1 MGLFGWRILGVLIA
15 AGGVSA
21 LRGDE
26 WSQPDWGGAKWV
38 WRVSDPGARIDA
50 LPAGVCY
57 FRAGVAVTERARIVA
72 ADLLVTA
79 DNLYEVTL
87 NGKPVA
93 GNLTEPNAWNR
104 PKRFDVAALLTAGDN
119 VIAVEA
125 ANTLPG
131 PAGLLLKLRVVLGD
145 GQIVERATDATWR
158 CHASEEP
165 NWTQLDFNDQAWEA
179 ASELAPFGGG
189 PWGRLAVPPK
199 AEPPSEGRDVAG
211 EKSVPEDYA
220 WPQGI
225 VFVGDDCSLTRSHT
239 HGGTA
244 YQSLNVT
251 IFNPGHTRAFPE
263 HDLPAPMKVGR
274 TLRVLAPAR
283 PDVEPRVLLN
293 AGRGAL
299 GSPSVSFDGR
309 WIYFSMVREGGSF
322 FHVYRISAAGGAPEQ
337 LTDGPFHDIDPVEL
351 PDGRIAFVSTR
362 CGYFEEY
369 HNTPSRALFTMRS
382 DGGDIKRISG
392 TIIFDN
398 EPEVLADG
406 RIVFIRSDNFFDR
419 GKVET
424 QLHAVHPDGS
434 EGYTEFGLDL
444 GPAYGNR
451 LRAFNCGSPAP
462 LPDGRVAYLTGSS
475 IAVGRPGC
483 AQRNLANVPL
493 AAGDVSALP
502 DGRLLCTTGGAGSQL
517 RRVKRQAGGAAAEEG
532 FGRIGIAEPDQT
544 DSAIVLV
551 HASTNGPL
559 HSPVYLGPRSRP
571 AVLPSRLDERRT
583 TGVLY
588 CQNARLTR
596 NTAAGWGH
604 VRAIR
609 VLLGRG
615 LTMRS
620 SHSYIVHAGN
630 ETVELGTVPLQP
642 DGSFAVEVPA
652 DAAIAFQAV
661 DAEGRAELNEMSW
674 IFVRPGESRGCVGCH
689 AVRQTAPPVAAAV
702 PLATREPPLRL
713 TGSGDP
719 HRFRGNNPA
728 VTGLTELQFDRFRE
742 VASLN
747 RSEAN
752 IDALIARLRGD
763 GWAARAKA
771 AYRLGLAR
779 DPAAVG
785 ALAQS
790 LSDDVREV
798 RVASAVA
805 LAACGTRDAV
815 PSLLEA
821 ASAPDAA
828 LRQAAALAL
837 ENLTGREDAG
847 GWKAWFASTT
857 WAEIE
862 RGLVNR
868 LAGEDRDDV
877 RRAAVAL
884 GHIGTGAQTRAA
896 LRETLRRLRDD
907 TAYVVWRKT
916 HRGDGARFLATDPV
930 NPRCVQEIARALGRA
945 KDGDAVTLLAETLK
959 RHADPDSG
967 NLFLAEA
974 AAEALGLIG
983 TREAEAA
990 LVETFAGLKDYPA
1003 FTVWYGDHPALMACH
1018 ASPVH
1023 LLIVA
1028 ALDALGTT
1036 NAPPLVPHL
1045 LRCLPTDFDR
1055 GLFAGVDDC
1064 ETLVGRVVRRQG
1076 AERRVSETCLAI
1088 LGDPAAVTDAE
1099 VAASLG
1105 RVHGAWGGTPDLTNR
1120 AAQVLSVVCRDRAY
1134 ASRVAAAFARFM
1146 ALPNDIPRVFDKG
1159 IPVVQKLPIR
1169 HWVCFYLARTLG
1181 EMRYP
1186 HATETLLAALDSPA
1200 EFADGSPDPLGPG
1213 VMFLHNDL
1221 TPCWR
1226 AAAAWALGRIG
1237 DPRATPALLRVAGDL
1252 SNATDT
1258 RHAAAVALG
1267 RFADGS
1273 LRESMLKLASDCPE
1287 VSTRQALEES
1297 ARELGKGRN

>member
-1 MGLFGWRILGVLIA
+1 MMGLLFVGVLFGASA
-15 AGGVSA
+15 ALGAESPT
-21 LRGDE
+21 LD
-26 WSQPDWGGAKWV
+26 WSGAKWI
-38 WRVSDPGARIDA
+38 WCVSAPGTPLQK
-50 LPAGVCY
+50 LPEGVCY
-57 FRAGVAVTERARIVA
+57 FRTGVAVTEQARVVA
-72 ADLLVTA
+72 ADLMVTA
-79 DNLYEVTL
+79 DNLYEVSI
-87 NGKPVA
+87 NGKPVGA
-93 GNLTEPNAWNR
+93 NLSEPNAWNQ

-125 ANTLPG
+125 ANTIPG
-131 PAGLLLKLRVVLGD
+131 PAGLLLKLRVVLGE
-145 GQIVERATDATWR
+145 GQTVERVSDGAWR
-158 CHASEEP
+158 CRAGEEP
-165 NWTQLDFNDQAWEA
+165 NWAQLDFNDQAWAA

-189 PWGRLAVPPK
+189 PWGRLAVPAK
-199 AEPPSEGRDVAG
+199 AEPPSKSRDAAG
-211 EKSVPEDYA
+211 ERPAPEGYA

-225 VFVGDDCSLTRSHT
+225 VFVGDDCSLTRSHA

-244 YQSLNVT
+244 YQSLGVT

-263 HDLPAPMKVGR
+263 HDLPGPMKVGHTLR
-274 TLRVLAPAR
+274 TLVPAR
-283 PDVEPRVLLN
+283 PGVESRILLD
-293 AGRGAL
+293 AGQGAL

-309 WIYFSMVREGGSF
+309 TIFFSLVREGEAF
-322 FHVYRISAAGGAPEQ
+322 FHLYRIPAAGGTPER

-369 HNTPSRALFTMRS
+369 HNTPSRALFTMRP
-382 DGGDIKRISG
+382 DGGDLKRISG

-406 RIVFIRSDNFFDR
+406 RVIFIRSDNFFDR

-424 QLHAVHPDGS
+424 LLHAVHPDGS

-483 AQRNLANVPL
+483 AQRDLANVPL
-493 AAGDVSALP
+493 AAGDVAALP
-502 DGRLLCTTGGAGSQL
+502 DGRLLCTTGAAGSYL
-517 RRVKRQAGGAAAEEG
+517 KRAKNPARGSAGTEG
-532 FGRIGIAEPDQT
+532 FARIGLVEPDQT
-544 DSAIVLV
+544 DGAMVLL
-551 HASTNGPL
+551 HASTNGLL
-559 HSPVYLGPRSRP
+559 HSPVYLGPRPRP

-615 LTMRS
+615 LTARS

-652 DAAIAFQAV
+652 DAAVAFQAV

-689 AVRQTAPPVAAAV
+689 AVRQTAPPAAGAV
-702 PLATREPPLRL
+702 SLATRDRPLRL
-713 TGSGDP
+713 TEAGDP

-747 RSEAN
+747 RTAVTV
-752 IDALIARLRGD
+752 DGLKARLRD
-763 GWAARAKA
+763 ADWAVRAKA

-779 DPAAVG
+779 DSAAVE
-785 ALAQS
+785 ALTLR
-790 LSDDVREV
+790 LSDEVREV
-798 RVASAVA
+798 RVAAALA

-815 PSLLEA
+815 PALL
-821 ASAPDAA
+821 
-828 LRQAAALAL
+828 AAAADADPPVRQSAAIAL
-837 ENLTGREDAG
+837 ENLTGHAATGGWAG
-847 GWKAWFASTT
+847 GVKAAG
-857 WAEIE
+857 WARVESD
-862 RGLVNR
+862 LLAR
-868 LAGEDRDDV
+868 LASEDRDIV
-877 RRAAVAL
+877 RRAAAAL
-884 GHIGTGAQTRAA
+884 GHIGASDPARKA

-907 TAYVVWRKT
+907 TAYVEWRKR
-916 HRGDGARFLATDPV
+916 HQGDNAKFLATDPV
-930 NPRCVQEIARALGRA
+930 NPRCVQEVTRALGRL
-945 KDGDAVTLLAETLK
+945 KDAAAVPLLAETLK
-959 RHADPDSG
+959 RHADPGTG

-974 AAEALGLIG
+974 AAEALGLIA
-983 TREAEAA
+983 TPEAEAA
-990 LVETFAGLKDYPA
+990 LIETLAGLTDYPK
-1003 FTVWYGDHPALMACH
+1003 FTNWYGDHPALMACH

-1023 LLIVA
+1023 LRIVE

-1036 NAPPLVPHL
+1036 NAPSLVSHL
-1045 LRCLPTDFDR
+1045 LRCVPTDFDR
-1055 GLFAGVDDC
+1055 ALFAATDDC
-1064 ETLVGRVVRRQG
+1064 ETLIGRVIRRQG
-1076 AERRVSETCLAI
+1076 AEARVSDTCLSV
-1088 LGDPAAVTDAE
+1088 LGDAAASRDAE
-1099 VAASLG
+1099 VAQALG

-1120 AAQVLSVVCRDRAY
+1120 ASQVLSLVCRDRATVP
-1134 ASRVAAAFARFM
+1134 RIQAAYVRFM
-1146 ALPNDIPRVFDKG
+1146 AVSNDIPRVFGTG
-1159 IPVVQKLPIR
+1159 IPVVQRLPVR
-1169 HWVCFYLARTLG
+1169 HWVCFYLGRTLG
-1181 EMRYP
+1181 EIGDPR
-1186 HATETLLAALDSPA
+1186 AADTLLAALAAPA

-1213 VMFLHNDL
+1213 ILFLHNDL

-1226 AAAAWALGRIG
+1226 AAAAWALGRVG
-1237 DPRATPALLRVAGDL
+1237 DARAAPALLKVAGDFA
-1252 SNATDT
+1252 NATDT

-1267 RFADGS
+1267 SIGDASVREAIATLAADY
-1273 LRESMLKLASDCPE
+1273 PE
-1287 VSTRQALEES
+1287 VSTRQALLEAAS
-1297 ARELGKGRN
+1297 RLSKAKP